1 MRRYALPFLAFL
13 GFYFVALT
21 QGIPVTPA
29 VAAAAQAAAAQEP
42 AIRPGTARVWFL
54 RAQDSPGG
62 NVRAAAPTVF
72 ANSAP
77 VGDLP
82 VNSEFFRD
90 VAPGTYRFT
99 VEADGLPTAQAT
111 TIQLAAGTAA
121 YLQVQWAA
129 SWQQGYPEANF
140 GFAPNTFIITT
151 PPPQVAQAYLPT
163 LAYLG
168 PR

>member
-1 MRRYALPFLAFL
+1 MRKYALPRLAFL
-13 GFYFVALT
+13 GLCFAALT
-21 QGIPVTPA
+21 QGVPVTTA
-29 VAAAAQAAAAQEP
+29 VAAAAQAP
-42 AIRPGTARVWFL
+42 ANRAGTARVWFL
-54 RAQDSPGG
+54 RASDSPGG
-62 NVRAAAPTVF
+62 NVQAAAPTVF
-72 ANSAP
+72 ANGAP

-90 VAPGTYRFT
+90 FALGTYRFT
-99 VEADGLPTAQAT
+99 VEAYGLRTPQAA
-111 TIQLAAGTAA
+111 TIQLAPGTET

-151 PPPQVAQAYLPT
+151 MSPQLAQAYLPT
-163 LAYLG
+163 LAYLR